1 MARISI
7 PETCA
12 GAITTRQDGAALRK
26 IIERSL
32 GEEEHLQL
40 DFGGLRVASASF
52 FDESLGDLIENL
64 GIRTVLARVS
74 ITGIDPGDRALLNR
88 IIQARVSRAST

>member
-40 DFGGLRVASASF
+40 DFGGQRS
-52 FDESLGDLIENL
+52 SLTSINL
-64 GIRTVLARVS
+64 ATHAWDRCARS
-74 ITGIDPGDRALLNR
+74 HANQRDPDAL
-88 IIQARVSRAST
+88 VD